1 MLTIVHI
8 TYHDETNIGSCPIG
22 QTGGFE
28 NADGNGE
35 IHCFR
40 IFDGVSVMLM
50 QLEMGS
56 YTEIRTQV
64 GVLEVNFCING
75 RFETSFSMRSHVLL
89 KPGDMAISC
98 YDGLHGTK
106 SESHFPLGYYE
117 GLCLEIDPAAA
128 GHWIRL
134 NAPAFPIDFTA
145 LKQNLLGSKW
155 YMVGPAGP
163 RCEHVFRELYESASY
178 AERGFLQLK
187 VLELMLLLGRIPQE
201 RAADPYCSAEQTAL
215 AHHLRDHLLTNREGY
230 VSLAQLAAEH
240 AISVSHLQKL
250 FKQTYGMPVYH
261 YIKEYRLEQ
270 IAASA
275 AEHSDSQWTF
285 IKGNLADKAL
295 IDKIFA
301 DYKPEIVVNLAAQ
314 AGVRYSIT
322 NPDAYIESN
331 LIGFYNIL
339 EACRH
344 SYDEGHTPVEHLV
357 YASSSSVYGSNKK
370 VPYSTD
376 DKVDNPVSLYAATKK
391 SNELMAHAYS
401 KLYNIPSTG
410 LRFFTVYGP
419 AGRPDMAYFG
429 FTNKLLKGE
438 TIQIFNYGNCK
449 RDFTYVDDIV
459 EGVVRV
465 MQGAPERKNGED
477 GLPVPPYAVYNI
489 GNQNPE
495 NLLDFVQILQEE
507 LIRAGVLPEDYDF
520 EAHKKLVP
528 MQPGDVPVTYA
539 DTSALERDFG
549 YKPSTSLR
557 EGLRKFA
564 EWYAKFYK

>member
-1 MLTIVHI
+1 MTIVHT

-155 YMVGPAGP
+155 YMVGSAGS

-178 AERGFLQLK
+178 ADHTVLQLK
-187 VLELMLLLGRIPQE
+187 VLELLLLLERIPQE
-201 RAADPYCSAEQTAL
+201 SGMDSYYSAEQTLL

-270 IAASA
+270 AAVELVRSRKPITEIAQHAGYDNASKFS
-275 AEHSDSQWTF
+275 ESFKKRYGKTPSRYR
-285 IKGNLADKAL
+285 ADKTNAV
-295 IDKIFA
+295 K
-301 DYKPEIVVNLAAQ
+301 
-314 AGVRYSIT
+314 RSI
-322 NPDAYIESN
+322 E
-331 LIGFYNIL
+331 
-339 EACRH
+339 
-344 SYDEGHTPVEHLV
+344 
-357 YASSSSVYGSNKK
+357 
-370 VPYSTD
+370 
-376 DKVDNPVSLYAATKK
+376 TKT
-391 SNELMAHAYS
+391 E
-401 KLYNIPSTG
+401 
-410 LRFFTVYGP
+410 
-419 AGRPDMAYFG
+419 
-429 FTNKLLKGE
+429 
-438 TIQIFNYGNCK
+438 
-449 RDFTYVDDIV
+449 
-459 EGVVRV
+459 
-465 MQGAPERKNGED
+465 
-477 GLPVPPYAVYNI
+477 
-489 GNQNPE
+489 
-495 NLLDFVQILQEE
+495 
-507 LIRAGVLPEDYDF
+507 
-520 EAHKKLVP
+520 
-528 MQPGDVPVTYA
+528 
-539 DTSALERDFG
+539 
-549 YKPSTSLR
+549 
-557 EGLRKFA
+557 
-564 EWYAKFYK
+564 

>member
-1 MLTIVHI
+1 MLTIAHI

-155 YMVGPAGP
+155 YMVGSAGS

-178 AERGFLQLK
+178 ADHTVLQLK
-187 VLELMLLLGRIPQE
+187 VLELLLLLERIPQE
-201 RAADPYCSAEQTAL
+201 SGMDSYYSAEQTLL

-240 AISVSHLQKL
+240 SISVSHLQKL
-250 FKQTYGMPVYH
+250 FKQVYGVPVYR

-270 IAASA
+270 AAVELVRSRKPITEIAQRAGYDNASKFS
-275 AEHSDSQWTF
+275 ESFKKRYGKTPSRYR
-285 IKGNLADKAL
+285 ADKKQTA
-295 IDKIFA
+295 
-301 DYKPEIVVNLAAQ
+301 
-314 AGVRYSIT
+314 
-322 NPDAYIESN
+322 
-331 LIGFYNIL
+331 
-339 EACRH
+339 
-344 SYDEGHTPVEHLV
+344 
-357 YASSSSVYGSNKK
+357 
-370 VPYSTD
+370 
-376 DKVDNPVSLYAATKK
+376 
-391 SNELMAHAYS
+391 
-401 KLYNIPSTG
+401 
-410 LRFFTVYGP
+410 
-419 AGRPDMAYFG
+419 
-429 FTNKLLKGE
+429 
-438 TIQIFNYGNCK
+438 K
-449 RDFTYVDDIV
+449 RS
-459 EGVVRV
+459 
-465 MQGAPERKNGED
+465 
-477 GLPVPPYAVYNI
+477 I
-489 GNQNPE
+489 GNKTE
-495 NLLDFVQILQEE
+495 
-507 LIRAGVLPEDYDF
+507 
-520 EAHKKLVP
+520 
-528 MQPGDVPVTYA
+528 
-539 DTSALERDFG
+539 
-549 YKPSTSLR
+549 
-557 EGLRKFA
+557 
-564 EWYAKFYK
+564 

>member
-1 MLTIVHI
+1 MTIVHI

-98 YDGLHGTK
+98 YDGLHGAK

-155 YMVGPAGP
+155 YMVGSAGS

-178 AERGFLQLK
+178 ADHTVLQLK
-187 VLELMLLLGRIPQE
+187 VLELLLLLERIPQE
-201 RAADPYCSAEQTAL
+201 SGMDSYYSAEQTLL

-240 AISVSHLQKL
+240 EMSVSHLQKL
-250 FKQTYGMPVYH
+250 FKQVYGVPVYR

-270 IAASA
+270 AAVELVRSRKPITEIAQHAGYDNASKFS
-275 AEHSDSQWTF
+275 ESFKKRYGKTPSRYR
-285 IKGNLADKAL
+285 ADKTNAV
-295 IDKIFA
+295 K
-301 DYKPEIVVNLAAQ
+301 
-314 AGVRYSIT
+314 RSI
-322 NPDAYIESN
+322 E
-331 LIGFYNIL
+331 
-339 EACRH
+339 
-344 SYDEGHTPVEHLV
+344 
-357 YASSSSVYGSNKK
+357 
-370 VPYSTD
+370 
-376 DKVDNPVSLYAATKK
+376 TKT
-391 SNELMAHAYS
+391 E
-401 KLYNIPSTG
+401 
-410 LRFFTVYGP
+410 
-419 AGRPDMAYFG
+419 
-429 FTNKLLKGE
+429 
-438 TIQIFNYGNCK
+438 
-449 RDFTYVDDIV
+449 
-459 EGVVRV
+459 
-465 MQGAPERKNGED
+465 
-477 GLPVPPYAVYNI
+477 
-489 GNQNPE
+489 
-495 NLLDFVQILQEE
+495 
-507 LIRAGVLPEDYDF
+507 
-520 EAHKKLVP
+520 
-528 MQPGDVPVTYA
+528 
-539 DTSALERDFG
+539 
-549 YKPSTSLR
+549 
-557 EGLRKFA
+557 
-564 EWYAKFYK
+564 

>member
-1 MLTIVHI
+1 MTIVHI
-8 TYHDETNIGSCPIG
+8 TYHNETNIGSCPIG

-155 YMVGPAGP
+155 YMVGSAGS

-178 AERGFLQLK
+178 ADHTVLQLK
-187 VLELMLLLGRIPQE
+187 VLELLLLLERIPQE
-201 RAADPYCSAEQTAL
+201 SGMDSYYSAEQTLL

-270 IAASA
+270 AAVELVRSRKPITEIAQHAGYDNASKFS
-275 AEHSDSQWTF
+275 ESFKKRYGKTPSRYR
-285 IKGNLADKAL
+285 ADKTNAV
-295 IDKIFA
+295 K
-301 DYKPEIVVNLAAQ
+301 
-314 AGVRYSIT
+314 RSI
-322 NPDAYIESN
+322 E
-331 LIGFYNIL
+331 
-339 EACRH
+339 
-344 SYDEGHTPVEHLV
+344 
-357 YASSSSVYGSNKK
+357 
-370 VPYSTD
+370 
-376 DKVDNPVSLYAATKK
+376 TKT
-391 SNELMAHAYS
+391 E
-401 KLYNIPSTG
+401 
-410 LRFFTVYGP
+410 
-419 AGRPDMAYFG
+419 
-429 FTNKLLKGE
+429 
-438 TIQIFNYGNCK
+438 
-449 RDFTYVDDIV
+449 
-459 EGVVRV
+459 
-465 MQGAPERKNGED
+465 
-477 GLPVPPYAVYNI
+477 
-489 GNQNPE
+489 
-495 NLLDFVQILQEE
+495 
-507 LIRAGVLPEDYDF
+507 
-520 EAHKKLVP
+520 
-528 MQPGDVPVTYA
+528 
-539 DTSALERDFG
+539 
-549 YKPSTSLR
+549 
-557 EGLRKFA
+557 
-564 EWYAKFYK
+564 

>member
-1 MLTIVHI
+1 MIDI
-8 TYHDETNIGSCPIG
+8 IFHDKTGVTPYNPG

-50 QLEMGS
+50 QMEMGL

-155 YMVGPAGP
+155 YMVGSAGS

-178 AERGFLQLK
+178 ADHTVLQLK
-187 VLELMLLLGRIPQE
+187 VLELLLLLERIPQE
-201 RAADPYCSAEQTAL
+201 SGMDSYYSAEQTLL

-240 AISVSHLQKL
+240 EMSVSHLQKL
-250 FKQTYGMPVYH
+250 FKQVYGVPVYR

-270 IAASA
+270 AAVELVRSRKPITEIAQHAGYDNASKFS
-275 AEHSDSQWTF
+275 ESFKKRYGKTPSRYR
-285 IKGNLADKAL
+285 ADKTNAV
-295 IDKIFA
+295 K
-301 DYKPEIVVNLAAQ
+301 
-314 AGVRYSIT
+314 RSI
-322 NPDAYIESN
+322 E
-331 LIGFYNIL
+331 
-339 EACRH
+339 
-344 SYDEGHTPVEHLV
+344 
-357 YASSSSVYGSNKK
+357 
-370 VPYSTD
+370 
-376 DKVDNPVSLYAATKK
+376 TKT
-391 SNELMAHAYS
+391 E
-401 KLYNIPSTG
+401 
-410 LRFFTVYGP
+410 
-419 AGRPDMAYFG
+419 
-429 FTNKLLKGE
+429 
-438 TIQIFNYGNCK
+438 
-449 RDFTYVDDIV
+449 
-459 EGVVRV
+459 
-465 MQGAPERKNGED
+465 
-477 GLPVPPYAVYNI
+477 
-489 GNQNPE
+489 
-495 NLLDFVQILQEE
+495 
-507 LIRAGVLPEDYDF
+507 
-520 EAHKKLVP
+520 
-528 MQPGDVPVTYA
+528 
-539 DTSALERDFG
+539 
-549 YKPSTSLR
+549 
-557 EGLRKFA
+557 
-564 EWYAKFYK
+564 

>member
-40 IFDGVSVMLM
+40 IFDGVSVMLI

-155 YMVGPAGP
+155 YMVGSAGS

-178 AERGFLQLK
+178 ADHTVLQLK
-187 VLELMLLLGRIPQE
+187 VLELLLLLERIPQE
-201 RAADPYCSAEQTAL
+201 SGMDSYYSAEQTLL

-240 AISVSHLQKL
+240 EMSVSHLQKL
-250 FKQTYGMPVYH
+250 FKQVYGVPVYR

-270 IAASA
+270 AAVELVRSRKPITEIAQHAGYDNASKFS
-275 AEHSDSQWTF
+275 ESFKKRYGKTPSRYR
-285 IKGNLADKAL
+285 ADKTNAV
-295 IDKIFA
+295 K
-301 DYKPEIVVNLAAQ
+301 
-314 AGVRYSIT
+314 RSI
-322 NPDAYIESN
+322 E
-331 LIGFYNIL
+331 
-339 EACRH
+339 
-344 SYDEGHTPVEHLV
+344 
-357 YASSSSVYGSNKK
+357 
-370 VPYSTD
+370 
-376 DKVDNPVSLYAATKK
+376 TKT
-391 SNELMAHAYS
+391 E
-401 KLYNIPSTG
+401 
-410 LRFFTVYGP
+410 
-419 AGRPDMAYFG
+419 
-429 FTNKLLKGE
+429 
-438 TIQIFNYGNCK
+438 
-449 RDFTYVDDIV
+449 
-459 EGVVRV
+459 
-465 MQGAPERKNGED
+465 
-477 GLPVPPYAVYNI
+477 
-489 GNQNPE
+489 
-495 NLLDFVQILQEE
+495 
-507 LIRAGVLPEDYDF
+507 
-520 EAHKKLVP
+520 
-528 MQPGDVPVTYA
+528 
-539 DTSALERDFG
+539 
-549 YKPSTSLR
+549 
-557 EGLRKFA
+557 
-564 EWYAKFYK
+564 